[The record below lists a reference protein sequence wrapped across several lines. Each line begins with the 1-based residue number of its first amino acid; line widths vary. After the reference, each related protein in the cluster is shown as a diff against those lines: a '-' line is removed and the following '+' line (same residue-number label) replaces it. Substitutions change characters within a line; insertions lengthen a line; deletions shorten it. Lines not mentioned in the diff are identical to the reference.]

1 MSWREM
7 LSLKAC
13 TLLNP
18 AGEAILVLSPSQL
31 GGVTGDMGLTGEETF
46 ECDAGGTESWEGFG
60 GVGYKPIDGLRDDF
74 SEGTVEV
81 VRCTMTRGWQGGYC
95 PCSVSDRGRT

>member
-1 MSWREM
+1 MHIVR
-7 LSLKAC
+7 
-13 TLLNP
+13 P
-18 AGEAILVLSPSQL
+18 GGEGDLGAVALVV
-31 GGVTGDMGLTGEETF
+31 GGATGDMELAGDEIF
-46 ECDAGGTESWEGFG
+46 ECDAGGTESREGSG
-60 GVGYKPIDGLRDDF
+60 GVGYELINGLRDDF